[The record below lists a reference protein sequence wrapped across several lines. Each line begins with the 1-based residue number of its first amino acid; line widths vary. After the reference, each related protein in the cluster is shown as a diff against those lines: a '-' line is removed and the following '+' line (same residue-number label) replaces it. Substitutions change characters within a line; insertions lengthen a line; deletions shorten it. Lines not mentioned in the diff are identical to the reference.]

1 MHCHLFIPD
10 FFSAEGE
17 EADRLG
23 AAETLFAKG
32 RRRRLAASSRE
43 AWLFERFAVPKQRD
57 WPVAPY
63 TLLADGGAPERDFW
77 LRADP
82 VHLRLGRDTLTFADS
97 AAFGVSRAES
107 EALVETLNRHF
118 GDAMLFY
125 PLQPARW
132 YVRLQEAPDMHTT
145 PPSAAREETIEGNL
159 PSGPDAMRF
168 HALMNEAQML
178 LHEHPVNAEREERGE
193 PALNSVWFWG
203 GGVIDAAKNRPFSTV
218 FGDDPLARGLAL
230 AAGIPA
236 RALPKDTGA
245 TLAAAGDEDVAL
257 VVLDPPRSAAG
268 HSRERRAALERD
280 WFGPLL
286 AALQSGRIGMLSLS
300 LPGAD
305 SLLEIETVR
314 ADLRYFWRL
323 KRPLANYLDSR
334 T

>member
-1 MHCHLFIPD
+1 MHCRLFIPD
-10 FFSAEGE
+10 FFSAEGA
-17 EADRLG
+17 EADRLD
-23 AAETLFAKG
+23 AAETLLAKG

-82 VHLRLGRDTLTFADS
+82 VHLRLGRDTLT
-97 AAFGVSRAES
+97 
-107 EALVETLNRHF
+107 
-118 GDAMLFY
+118 
-125 PLQPARW
+125 
-132 YVRLQEAPDMHTT
+132 T
-145 PPSAAREETIEGNL
+145 PPSAAREGLIEGNL

-178 LHEHPVNAEREERGE
+178 LHEHPVNAEREARGE

-203 GGVIDAAKNRPFSTV
+203 GGIIDSARGRPFSTV

-236 RALPKDTGA
+236 RALPKNAGA
-245 TLAAAGDEDVAL
+245 MLAAAADEGVAL

-268 HSRERRAALERD
+268 HARERRAALERD
-280 WFGPLL
+280 WFEPLL
-286 AALQSGRIGMLSLS
+286 AALQSGRIGMLTLS
-300 LPGAD
+300 LLGAD

-314 ADLRYFWRL
+314 SDLRHFWRL
-323 KRPLANYLDSR
+323 KRPLADYLG
-334 T
+334 TGT